1 MKEKGWC
8 IKVYGENALFRHM
21 HYNYYN
27 CKSLRERILRAE
39 DAKTYNYT
47 LFRRESYCKF
57 MFEEIHKYKN
67 MERRIKDEDD
77 LY

>member
-8 IKVYGENALFRHM
+8 IKVYGENALFSHM
-21 HYNYYN
+21 YFNKYNG
-27 CKSLRERILRAE
+27 KSLRERILWAA
-39 DAKTYNYT
+39 DNQTYNYT

-67 MERRIKDEDD
+67 IERRIKDEDD